1 MDEVYNCCP
10 KEKLSCIY
18 MVSLL
23 VSSKS
28 RVSEVVINLL
38 REVGSTFI
46 RTKVQLAKQGQMCYN
61 GEISVFRKNVKK
73 RDREITKS

>member
-1 MDEVYNCCP
+1 MDECIIAVQKRN
-10 KEKLSCIY
+10 LSCIY

-46 RTKVQLAKQGQMCYN
+46 RTKVQLATLRKIYFSSLKRQN
-61 GEISVFRKNVKK
+61 IEIMKYGSH
-73 RDREITKS
+73 DYMI

>member
-1 MDEVYNCCP
+1 
-10 KEKLSCIY
+10 

-38 REVGSTFI
+38 REVGSTFV
-46 RTKVQLAKQGQMCYN
+46 RTKVQLAALRKIYFSSMKRQN
-61 GEISVFRKNVKK
+61 IEIMKYGSH
-73 RDREITKS
+73 DYMI

>member
-46 RTKVQLAKQGQMCYN
+46 RTKVQLATLRKIYFSSLKRQN
-61 GEISVFRKNVKK
+61 IEIMKY
-73 RDREITKS
+73 

>member
-46 RTKVQLAKQGQMCYN
+46 RTKVQLATLRKIYFSSLKRQN
-61 GEISVFRKNVKK
+61 IEIMKYGSH
-73 RDREITKS
+73 DYMI